1 MVVHVPDDAPS
12 PRLCVIE
19 KRLGEKE
26 YGYNLHAEKARG
38 QFVGLVDNGSPADRG
53 GLKQGDRIF
62 AVNGQSIV
70 GENHKKVVER
80 IKQNPNRCEMLVIS
94 EEGAKWYAEH
104 GISIT
109 LDLPNITRYNPDD
122 HTSNPQF
129 VAPPPPP
136 IEPMH
141 GAHDKPMPRISRL
154 IKSSPSDEFG
164 FNLHAERGR
173 GHFIGTVDAGGIGD
187 RAGLKMGQRIVGVN
201 DTLVYPTTPHKEVVA
216 LIKRSSLQTTLLV
229 ASEEVDKWYKDHNA
243 EYSFAYA
250 EEYGRERTGTYTQG
264 LTPHNGDQAHRESL
278 GAGPRRATVVSV
290 ESMVDAVLKQEPVPD
305 PELESENEDPSHNH
319 STANH
324 YNAYQQQQH
333 DRLDIIEP
341 AEIDLDDVWK
351 NVQLPTTG
359 AAVGA
364 VVGATGIAHEVRV
377 TRSSTKESA
386 VDVPNHHHHDE
397 YLPSQ
402 ISPESAP
409 SLNLNQQASPLSN
422 GSVNMSG
429 YSRSS
434 GSPTENDIYNL
445 SAKDARE
452 FLRSKNRKNRNRGID
467 MSLDEKY
474 QVVTNM

>member
-19 KRLGEKE
+19 KRPGEKE

-109 LDLPNITRYNPDD
+109 HDLPNITHHNPDD

-141 GAHDKPMPRISRL
+141 GAHDKPMPRICRL

-173 GHFIGTVDAGGIGD
+173 GHFIGTVDTGGIGD
-187 RAGLKMGQRIVGVN
+187 RAGLRMGQRIVGVN

-229 ASEEVDKWYKDHNA
+229 ASEDVDKWYKDHNA

-250 EEYGRERTGTYTQG
+250 EEYGRERTGTYNQG
-264 LTPHNGDQAHRESL
+264 LTPHSIHISDDDEVIISPQHSSIGRHTTEPPEIEYHEHGHLHYSYNNVGGMSNGSTSRESRE
-278 GAGPRRATVVSV
+278 GYGDTGRDAR
-290 ESMVDAVLKQEPVPD
+290 ESYGR
-305 PELESENEDPSHNH
+305 S
-319 STANH
+319 
-324 YNAYQQQQH
+324 
-333 DRLDIIEP
+333 
-341 AEIDLDDVWK
+341 
-351 NVQLPTTG
+351 
-359 AAVGA
+359 
-364 VVGATGIAHEVRV
+364 HEVYGGNSTDR
-377 TRSSTKESA
+377 RSGRDDMGSLERGHHRFAPPISDTPLHGPPHPIDTSTPIAK
-386 VDVPNHHHHDE
+386 